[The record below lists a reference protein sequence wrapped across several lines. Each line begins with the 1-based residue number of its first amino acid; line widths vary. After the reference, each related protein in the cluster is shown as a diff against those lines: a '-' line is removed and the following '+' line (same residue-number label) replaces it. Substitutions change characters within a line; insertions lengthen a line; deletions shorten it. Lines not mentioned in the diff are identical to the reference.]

1 MKNISIDIIG
11 FSTESY
17 PSGTTPLEV
26 LKSLKGGP
34 KNTIICKVDD
44 VLTDL
49 NEPINQ
55 DIKLQFLD
63 GKSKDGHSVLLH
75 STAHLMA
82 QAVKRLFTKTKVTI
96 GPYLDNRFYYD
107 FDVETPFSEEDL
119 AKIEKEMH
127 KISKEDLQ
135 ITHEVTSRKE
145 ALGLFKKMKEP
156 YKVEIIDDLD
166 KDEALKTYSQGEFT
180 DLCRGPH
187 VPSTG
192 VIKHFKL
199 LSSSAAYWRG
209 DDNNQTLQRVYG
221 TSFPD
226 EKDLK
231 KYLTMLEE
239 QKKRDHRKIGKEL
252 DLYFHDEEVGP
263 GLPLWTPNG
272 AVIIDELEALAKEK
286 EDLSGYKRVRTPHLT
301 KGTLYE
307 KSGHLEHYISSMY
320 PAMDVDGLD
329 YYMKPMNCPHH
340 HKIYA
345 NTPKSYR
352 DLPYRL
358 SEYGTCYRYEKS
370 GELFGLMRV
379 RSMQMNDAHIYCTED
394 QFKEE
399 FIGVCNLYMDY
410 FKIFGIEKYEMRL
423 SLHDP
428 KGLGKKYI
436 NNPKLWKKTE
446 EDVRNALKDAGL
458 KFVESVGDAAF
469 YGPKIDVQVW
479 SAIGKEFS
487 LATNQV
493 DFAVPER
500 FNLTYT
506 DVDGSAKTPLC
517 IHRAP
522 LGTHERFIGFLIEHF
537 GGNFPLWLAPKQVV
551 ILPVSDKHNDYA
563 DSLYQELRKQGIR
576 VEVDNRSEKIGA
588 KIRDAELQKIN
599 IMLIVGEKEV
609 DDKLVTVRRR
619 FIKEQ
624 QTISLKEFSSEI
636 KKEIKE
642 RRVTN

>member
-1 MKNISIDIIG
+1 MKNISINIIG
-11 FSTESY
+11 ASTESY
-17 PSGTTPLEV
+17 PTGITPLEILESV
-26 LKSLKGGP
+26 KGGP
-34 KNTIICKVDD
+34 KNIVICKVDD

-49 NEPINQ
+49 NEPLAKDATI
-55 DIKLQFLD
+55 QFLD
-63 GKSKDGHSVLLH
+63 AKSKDGHSVLLH

-82 QAVKRLFTKTKVTI
+82 QAVKRLFPKTKVTI
-96 GPYLDNRFYYD
+96 GPYLDNKFYYD

-119 AKIEKEMH
+119 NSIEKEMH
-127 KISKEDLQ
+127 EISKENYE
-135 ITHEVTSRKE
+135 ITHEVKSRE
-145 ALGLFKKMKEP
+145 DAISLFKKIKES
-156 YKVEIIDDLD
+156 YKVEIINDLE
-166 KDEALKTYSQGEFT
+166 KSEVLKVYSQGEFT

-192 VIKHFKL
+192 IIKHFKL

-209 DDNNQTLQRVYG
+209 NEKNQTLQRVYG
-221 TSFPD
+221 TSFPS
-226 EKDLK
+226 EKDLT

-239 QKKRDHRKIGKEL
+239 QKKRDHRKIGKKL
-252 DLYFHDEEVGP
+252 DLYFYDEEVGP

-272 AVIIDELEALAKEK
+272 AIIIDELEALAKEK
-286 EDLSGYKRVRTPHLT
+286 EDASGYKRVRTPHIT
-301 KGTLYE
+301 KGALYE
-307 KSGHLEHYISSMY
+307 KSGHLEHYISRMY

-329 YYMKPMNCPHH
+329 YYIKPMNCPHH

-358 SEYGTCYRYEKS
+358 AEYGTCYRYEKS

-399 FIGVCNLYMDY
+399 FISVCNLYMEY
-410 FKIFGIEKYEMRL
+410 FEIFGIEKYEMRL
-423 SLHDP
+423 GLHDP
-428 KGLGKKYI
+428 TGLGKKYI

-446 EDVRNALKDAGL
+446 EDVRNALKGAGL

-479 SAIGKEFS
+479 SAVGKEFS

-506 DVDGSAKTPLC
+506 DVDGSSKTPLC

-537 GGNFPLWLAPKQVV
+537 GGDFPLWLAPKQVI
-551 ILPVSDKHNDYA
+551 ILPVSDKYNAYA
-563 DSLYQELRKQGIR
+563 DEVCSELRKQGVR
-576 VEVDNRSEKIGA
+576 AEVDNRSEKIGA
-588 KIRDAELQKIN
+588 KIRNAELQKIN

-609 DDKLVTVRRR
+609 DGKVVTVRRR
-619 FIKEQ
+619 FVKEQ
-624 QTISLKEFSSEI
+624 ETLSLDKFSNGI
-636 KKEIKE
+636 RKAINE
-642 RRVTN
+642 RSVTN

>member
-1 MKNISIDIIG
+1 MTNISINIVG
-11 FSTESY
+11 LGTESY
-17 PSGTTPLEV
+17 PKGTTPLQI
-26 LKSLKGGP
+26 LSSTKGIS
-34 KNTIICKVDD
+34 KETIICKIDK

-49 NEPINQ
+49 SVQ
-55 DIKLQFLD
+55 LHSDCTVQFLD
-63 GKSKDGHSVLLH
+63 GKSKDGHNVLLH

-82 QAVKRLFTKTKVTI
+82 QAVKRLFPKTKVTI
-96 GPYLDNRFYYD
+96 GPFLENRFYYD
-107 FDVETPFSEEDL
+107 FDVVTPFTEEDL
-119 AKIEKEMH
+119 LKIEEEML
-127 KISKEDLQ
+127 KISKENID
-135 ITHEVTSRKE
+135 IIHVEKSREE
-145 ALGLFKKMKEP
+145 ALKFFKNIAED
-156 YKVEIIDDLD
+156 YKVEIINDIDDS
-166 KDEALKTYSQGEFT
+166 EILKVYAQGDFT

-187 VPSTG
+187 VQSTG
-192 VIKHFKL
+192 MIKHFKL

-209 DDNNQTLQRVYG
+209 DENNQTLQRVYG
-221 TSFPD
+221 TSFTS

-231 KYLTMLEE
+231 KYLLMLEE

-286 EDLSGYKRVRTPHLT
+286 EDLGGYKRVRTPHLT

-320 PAMDVDGLD
+320 PAMDVDGTD

-399 FIGVCNLYMDY
+399 FIAVCNLYMEY

-428 KGLGKKYI
+428 KDLGKKYI

-446 EDVRNALKDAGL
+446 DDVRDALKDAGL
-458 KFVESVGDAAF
+458 KFTESVGDAAF

-500 FNLTYT
+500 FNLTYK
-506 DVDGSAKTPLC
+506 DLDGKSKTPLC

-537 GGNFPLWLAPKQVV
+537 GGNFPLWIAPRQVT
-551 ILPVSDKHNDYA
+551 ILPVSDKYNDYA
-563 DSLYQELRKQGIR
+563 FTVCQSLQASGVRADVDS
-576 VEVDNRSEKIGA
+576 RSEKIGS
-588 KIRDAELQKIN
+588 KIRDAEIKKVN
-599 IMLIVGEKEV
+599 IMVIVGEKEV
-609 DDKLVTVRRR
+609 EESTLTIRRR
-619 FIKEQ
+619 FIKQQ
-624 QTISLKEFSSEI
+624 QTISIKDFSEEI
-636 KKEIKE
+636 LVEIND
-642 RRVTN
+642 RRVPN